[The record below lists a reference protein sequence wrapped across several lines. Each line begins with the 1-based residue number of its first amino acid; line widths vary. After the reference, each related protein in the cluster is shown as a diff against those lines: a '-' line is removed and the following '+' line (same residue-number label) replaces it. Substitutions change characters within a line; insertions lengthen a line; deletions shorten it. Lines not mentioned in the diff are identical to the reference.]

1 MGNFEQD
8 QLVWQQL
15 LSDKAKYISLGTRKR
30 DGFAPNA

>member
-30 DGFAPNA
+30 DGFAPSA